1 MASLR
6 AALAASEVK
15 EFVVDMEPMTNNQI
29 LVRNPSFHGPYVG
42 RLALTEATLHG
53 KAVWLYLYMQS
64 STYGVAKLVAIPY
77 AHPVRVLTAATL
89 RCHADHMMRVL
100 HRYNE
105 QAPNAVTCNGVRNED
120 QQSWVYDVRNNKIS
134 FNRWSRVVGACS
146 RYRPGTISHVP
157 RNTTVMCSRRRSPR
171 AHIILRRHYPQ
182 DANMYKPRTI
192 PCDTTG

>member
-15 EFVVDMEPMTNNQI
+15 EFVVDMGPMTNNQI

-42 RLALTEATLHG
+42 RLALTKATLHG

-89 RCHADHMMRVL
+89 RCHADHMRVF

-105 QAPNAVTCNGVRNED
+105 QAPTMLLDMASAMRI
-120 QQSWVYDVRNNKIS
+120 NNHGCMTSATTKSASI
-134 FNRWSRVVGACS
+134 VGAAS
-146 RYRPGTISHVP
+146 LGHVAVIALAPYRT
-157 RNTTVMCSRRRSPR
+157 CR
-171 AHIILRRHYPQ
+171 ARQR
-182 DANMYKPRTI
+182 
-192 PCDTTG
+192 